1 MKFEDGNL
9 CSFLKGFV
17 GDESRRRKGGSSGL
31 SATVCLSV
39 GLGSTIM
46 MVMGATPAFDTV
58 ANIIIL

>member
-1 MKFEDGNL
+1 MK
-9 CSFLKGFV
+9 V
-17 GDESRRRKGGSSGL
+17 GGRKGGSSGL